1 MMTMRGEMGYD
12 LVLSAPVWGFNDVY
26 FRRQDL
32 HVKRDFGEHVMENVL
47 FKVAYPAEFH
57 AQTAIEAAMRL
68 HPQVVYRVD
77 EVHQIAIQ
85 ARSIHWSPYDRVGV
99 VNADPQGLS
108 LPAHLSAH
116 HASLSIPTH
125 RDAFE
130 LRF

>member
-32 HVKRDFGEHVMENVL
+32 QVKRDFGEHVMENVL
-47 FKVAYPAEFH
+47 FKVAYHAEFH

-85 ARSIHWSPYDRVGV
+85 VRSISHWSPYDRVGV
-99 VNADPQGLS
+99 VNADP
-108 LPAHLSAH
+108 
-116 HASLSIPTH
+116 
-125 RDAFE
+125 
-130 LRF
+130 

>member
-32 HVKRDFGEHVMENVL
+32 QVKRDFGEHVMENVL

-99 VNADPQGLS
+99 VNAV
-108 LPAHLSAH
+108 
-116 HASLSIPTH
+116 
-125 RDAFE
+125 E
-130 LRF
+130 LHPDIALYGTTLRRREARCGAWTRRGR